1 MSPAKSTTSLPRCVS
16 KSSELSGRPSPTRP
30 ANLRTATSARYFVR
44 QRTTCKITA
53 SLERS
58 ERGGQPPSAVRRGQG
73 PAALLSARTEKRT
86 PGELRPPG
94 QPRAAVPTPPLRKPD
109 RLSSFPPPS
118 TVSLRPSS
126 DRPVRAAQST
136 LAPDAIPE
144 PLELRADA
152 ESADSCLRRE

>member
-1 MSPAKSTTSLPRCVS
+1 MSPAKSTTSLPTCVS
-16 KSSELSGRPSPTRP
+16 KSSELSGCPSPTRP
-30 ANLRTATSARYFVR
+30 ANLHTATSARYFVR
-44 QRTTCKITA
+44 QRTTCKTTA
-53 SLERS
+53 SLERG
-58 ERGGQPPSAVRRGQG
+58 ERGDSRPRLSGGQS

-94 QPRAAVPTPPLRKPD
+94 RPRAAVPTPPLAEPD

-118 TVSLRPSS
+118 TVSRRPFS
-126 DRPVRAAQST
+126 DRPVRAAQAT

-144 PLELRADA
+144 PLALRADA